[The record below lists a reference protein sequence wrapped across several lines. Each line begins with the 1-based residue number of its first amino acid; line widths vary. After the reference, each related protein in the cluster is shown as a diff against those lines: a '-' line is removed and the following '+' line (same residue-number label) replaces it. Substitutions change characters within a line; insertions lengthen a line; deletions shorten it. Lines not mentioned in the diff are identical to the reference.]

1 MILLVYL
8 IWGGMNNDFYIMISN
23 ESPDL
28 IAVAFQELVTL
39 NAMNVVGNNN
49 QI

>member
-1 MILLVYL
+1 MPT
-8 IWGGMNNDFYIMISN
+8 YIIIHSN
-23 ESPDL
+23 QPPEL

-49 QI
+49 